1 MRGVSELYEALAGDV
16 AIRAAKTDAGW
27 HSHRAQ
33 PCRTAPRDV
42 GQKKI
47 SPTINLTRS
56 LRFSTSTTRHR
67 QRCRPAMPSL
77 SQCRRERWF
86 G

>member
-42 GQKKI
+42 GQKKLVQ
-47 SPTINLTRS
+47 P
-56 LRFSTSTTRHR
+56 
-67 QRCRPAMPSL
+67 
-77 SQCRRERWF
+77 
-86 G
+86 